1 MRPRLERL
9 ARVLLD
15 VLLVVGLVLLGRSGD
30 PTLWLH
36 VTYLLIALYALLRP
50 SPVSVAVRAT
60 IVGAVAG
67 AELLYLHNEGRVP
80 LDDVSEV
87 PLLTAFAYLF
97 SGYAAL
103 RLRSER
109 KATADSARLRQL
121 IDAVPFATMA
131 LDQEANVVTWNGAAE
146 RLFGWASSEIVG
158 RKNPSVAPED
168 QEASLELHRR
178 LMRGETLRGVEVSRR
193 TRDDERLE
201 LALWTAPID
210 AAAGP
215 RAGFLVLYD
224 DISERKRAERERD
237 EAQRLYRSL
246 VEELPLVTYI
256 DEVDDDATNVYTSPQ
271 VVEMLGWP
279 AEEWERDPV
288 MYQRLL
294 HPDDRARVL
303 SLVRQSNRTRAL
315 FEAEYRLRHR
325 DGHYAWVR
333 DHSSIVEDAD
343 GRAFARGFLLD
354 ITAQKQLEEQLRQAQ
369 KMEAVGQLAGGVA
382 HDFNNLLTAIIGYAD
397 LALASSRRR
406 SSRLHAQLAQI
417 RTAGAERREPSRA
430 SCSHSAAGRCCSRS
444 ARPSTSTSSP
454 GEHRA
459 MLRACWCAR
468 TCELAARLR
477 RRRRRGRGRPGQLEQ
492 VAVNLALNARDAM
505 PGGGAL
511 THRDE
516 GRRAGH
522 RPAATC
528 AERRQRLRHGRGD
541 PQARVFEPFFTT
553 KPPGEGTGLGLALA
567 YGVVESLGGRLTIV
581 SAPGKGTTVEV
592 ALPGSELPEAAE
604 EPAEQSSHRGVGRVL
619 VVEDRDLVRE
629 LTCDVLASA
638 GFEVR
643 RAVSGPGGARA
654 GRLRLRV
661 RPARDRRRHAGAE
674 RRSLAGRPPARAPP
688 DLPVLYMSGYTDDVL
703 GSQELMRPHTTFLR
717 KPFGNAD
724 LITAV
729 RAALDGYWAAAALAN
744 ATSPG
749 SAAADCPSRSLR

>member
-1 MRPRLERL
+1 MTPIRPRLERL

-15 VLLVVGLVLLGRSGD
+15 VLLVAGLVLLGRSGD

-50 SPVSVAVRAT
+50 SPLSVAARAT
-60 IVGAVAG
+60 IVAAVAG
-67 AELLYLHNEGRVP
+67 AELLQLHHQGKVP

-131 LDQEANVVTWNGAAE
+131 LDQDANVVTWNGAAE
-146 RLFGWASSEIVG
+146 RLFGWAGSEIVG

-193 TRDDERLE
+193 TRNDERLE

-210 AAAGP
+210 ADVGP

-303 SLVRQSNRTRAL
+303 SLVRQSNRTREL

-325 DGHYAWVR
+325 DGRYVWVR

-354 ITAQKQLEEQLRQAQ
+354 ITAQKQLEEQLLQAQ
-369 KMEAVGQLAGGVA
+369 KMDALGQLAGGIA
-382 HDFNNLLTAIIGYAD
+382 HDFNNLLTGIGGYAD
-397 LALASSRRR
+397 LASGSAESGSTVARCLAG
-406 SSRLHAQLAQI
+406 I
-417 RTAGAERREPSRA
+417 RTAAAEATSLTSRLLAFSRRDVPERRPVDVN
-430 SCSHSAAGRCCSRS
+430 
-444 ARPSTSTSSP
+444 
-454 GEHRA
+454 
-459 MLRACWCAR
+459 
-468 TCELAARLR
+468 ELARATGDLLARLVR
-477 RRRRRGRGRPGQLEQ
+477 EDLLIELDLDERLPAVAADPVQLKQ
-492 VAVNLALNARDAM
+492 VVLNLALNARDAM
-505 PGGGAL
+505 TDGGAL
-511 THRDE
+511 RIETRAEQGSAVLRVHDE
-516 GRRAGH
+516 GIGMDEETRRRA
-522 RPAATC
+522 
-528 AERRQRLRHGRGD
+528 L
-541 PQARVFEPFFTT
+541 EPFFTT

-592 ALPGSELPEAAE
+592 ALPGSEHPEPAE

-643 RAVSGPGGARA
+643 GAESGPAALELVDSGYEFDLLVTDVVMPELSGASLA
-654 GRLRLRV
+654 DRLRAHR
-661 RPARDRRRHAGAE
+661 
-674 RRSLAGRPPARAPP
+674 P

-703 GSQELMRPHTTFLR
+703 GAQELMRPHTTFLR

-724 LITAV
+724 LIAAV
-729 RAALDGYWAAAALAN
+729 RSALDGYWAAAALVN